1 MSRFE
6 TIKKQSKYQHST
18 INAMDAKD
26 LTKEYSNGE
35 VTIVWKN
42 SLCKH
47 AAECVK
53 NNPDVFKPKEK
64 PWIVPENS
72 TTEAIISTVKKCP
85 SGALTYYINKE

>member
-1 MSRFE
+1 
-6 TIKKQSKYQHST
+6 
-18 INAMDAKD
+18 MDAKD

-53 NNPDVFKPKEK
+53 NNPDDVFKPKEK